1 MIDLTNVLVLGLG
14 VMGQAVTQALVAHG
28 SNVTVTDD
36 RAGSVGIAL
45 ASELGATWI
54 DPPSSSDWVEALSSF
69 DAVVASPGVPEI
81 HPIFAAARV
90 AGTPIRSEFD
100 LAAQWDQRPVA
111 MITGTNGK
119 TTVTSLV
126 TEMLVRS
133 GIKAVAAGNVEVP
146 LVAAIDDQEVEV
158 FVVEASSFRLTF
170 STFHQ
175 PVSACWLN
183 FAPDHLDVH
192 EDLNAYEAA
201 KANVWL
207 NHDKGGVAVVNADDE
222 VVNRWAPKDERVQ
235 RFSVETDADW
245 CVAQGRLVGPDG
257 LDLLGV
263 DELARS
269 MPHDIS
275 NALAASATALAAG
288 ASLEGIRSVLLNFQS
303 LPHRVELI
311 GEASGVR
318 WYDDSK
324 ATAPHA
330 TIAALRSFDSAVLIA
345 GGRNKGLDLTE
356 LSVLVPHLRAVVAIG
371 DSSQE
376 VAQAFDGR
384 IEVAVAGSMDDAV
397 KAAAALAQPGD
408 SVVLSPAC
416 ASFDWYSS
424 YAERG
429 DDFQRSVRELIGA
442 AK

>member
-175 PVSACWLN
+175 PVSA
-183 FAPDHLDVH
+183 
-192 EDLNAYEAA
+192 
-201 KANVWL
+201 
-207 NHDKGGVAVVNADDE
+207 
-222 VVNRWAPKDERVQ
+222 
-235 RFSVETDADW
+235 
-245 CVAQGRLVGPDG
+245 G
-257 LDLLGV
+257 LCPECL
-263 DELARS
+263 
-269 MPHDIS
+269 
-275 NALAASATALAAG
+275 
-288 ASLEGIRSVLLNFQS
+288 
-303 LPHRVELI
+303 
-311 GEASGVR
+311 
-318 WYDDSK
+318 
-324 ATAPHA
+324 
-330 TIAALRSFDSAVLIA
+330 
-345 GGRNKGLDLTE
+345 
-356 LSVLVPHLRAVVAIG
+356 G
-371 DSSQE
+371 DSGTYQ
-376 VAQAFDGR
+376 
-384 IEVAVAGSMDDAV
+384 
-397 KAAAALAQPGD
+397 GD
-408 SVVLSPAC
+408 PV
-416 ASFDWYSS
+416 
-424 YAERG
+424 RG
-429 DDFQRSVRELIGA
+429 VFHPSRPQLQR
-442 AK
+442 